1 MYRKFYSYNDMPVVK
16 KTPPAPEPP
25 KKEIRTQATT
35 GNGLFS
41 GLENDDLILLAVFF
55 ILIMDNCEDRL
66 LLLAIAFI
74 FFSDYFNN
82 PGNT

>member
-16 KTPPAPEPP
+16 TPSSPATVKNSVPVSKKTEKSFFP
-25 KKEIRTQATT
+25 
-35 GNGLFS
+35 

-66 LLLAIAFI
+66 LLLALAFI
-74 FFSDYFNN
+74 FFSDAFNN
-82 PGNT
+82 Q